1 MPQLPLGKQIC
12 YVISTNNPRLKK
24 QAQTKVSLLSTG
36 SKIASRHCENG
47 SKMQK
52 DHKDLLK
59 TIVWKQTGKMFSHQK
74 FAKLLSP

>member
-1 MPQLPLGKQIC
+1 MSQLPLGKKIC

-59 TIVWKQTGKMFSHQK
+59 TIV
-74 FAKLLSP
+74 